1 MIWPTKHSAWSVNPF
16 YMDMN
21 CASPVLKHGSR
32 SLLWVQVWWDSP
44 MVISQISNGRLKYYF
59 PLRLMLSES
68 EREKN
73 ESVPKKGGTHW
84 KRTEQ
89 LVKKWLRA
97 CLSVCFR
104 SFCLFVLYS
113 LSVQKRK
120 ESVIG
125 LWYTIAWATETKP
138 YCVHWTIWFWV
149 EAFTVGPER
158 WWTILCHSKVM
169 GNCDGRWC
177 YIANVQIARS
187 NRA

>member
-1 MIWPTKHSAWSVNPF
+1 VHLPSCNTDQGVYCECKYGEIHLWLS
-16 YMDMN
+16 
-21 CASPVLKHGSR
+21 LKSR
-32 SLLWVQVWWDSP
+32 TEGWNITFRFVWCL
-44 MVISQISNGRLKYYF
+44 VK
-59 PLRLMLSES
+59 
-68 EREKN
+68 
-73 ESVPKKGGTHW
+73 VKG
-84 KRTEQ
+84 KRTKVCQKREEHIEKEQ
-89 LVKKWLRA
+89 SNWWKSDWELVFQSALDPFV
-97 CLSVCFR
+97 CLCYT
-104 SFCLFVLYS
+104 LF
-113 LSVQKRK
+113 QFKKRK